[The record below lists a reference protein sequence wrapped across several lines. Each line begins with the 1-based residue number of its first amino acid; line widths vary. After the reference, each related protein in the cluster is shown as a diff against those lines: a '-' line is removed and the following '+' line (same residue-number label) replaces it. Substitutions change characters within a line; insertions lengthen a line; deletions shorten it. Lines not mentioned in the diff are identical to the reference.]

1 MKQPTWKIQ
10 VVGADPDYPT
20 EQQARTSAQACE
32 WAEARKRERAQ
43 LQKYEVFTR
52 IPREK
57 IPEAGKIV
65 DTKWVYV
72 IQRRPEGS
80 IDQHKGR
87 KVGRGFTQEQGIN
100 YVERYSQM
108 R

>member
-1 MKQPTWKIQ
+1 M
-10 VVGADPDYPT
+10 GADPDHPT
-20 EQQARTSAQACE
+20 EQQARTFAQASE

-57 IPEAGKIV
+57 IPEGAKVV

-72 IQRRPEGS
+72 IKRRPEAS
-80 IDQHKGR
+80 IEKYKGR
-87 KVGRGFTQEQGIN
+87 KVARGFTQEQGIN
-100 YVERYSQM
+100 YEQTYSQM